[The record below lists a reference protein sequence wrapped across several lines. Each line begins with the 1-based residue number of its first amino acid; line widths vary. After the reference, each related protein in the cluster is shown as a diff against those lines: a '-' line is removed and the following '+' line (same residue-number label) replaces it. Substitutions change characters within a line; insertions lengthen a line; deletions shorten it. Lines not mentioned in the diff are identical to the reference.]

1 MNYWKGKSKDMAR
14 TKYSLE
20 NNPIF
25 AGLEDQETD
34 SEAEEKRKRG
44 RPKKD
49 NLVRDN
55 SVQEGLTEDYTRATF
70 IVRVSLLE
78 KLKNYAYTD
87 RLSMKDAIDK
97 LLTEALDREEK
108 RLNKQGSKLLDRNG
122 GKS

>member
-1 MNYWKGKSKDMAR
+1 MA
-14 TKYSLE
+14 KFNLE
-20 NNPIF
+20 NNPLF
-25 AGLEDQETD
+25 SQETTE
-34 SEAEEKRKRG
+34 EAPKKRG
-44 RPKKD
+44 RPKND
-49 NLVRDN
+49 NIVRDN

-108 RLNKQGSKLLDRNG
+108 RLKKQGSKLLDRNG

>member
-1 MNYWKGKSKDMAR
+1 MAR

>member
-70 IVRVSLLE
+70 IVR
-78 KLKNYAYTD
+78 D
-87 RLSMKDAIDK
+87 R
-97 LLTEALDREEK
+97 
-108 RLNKQGSKLLDRNG
+108 
-122 GKS
+122 KSVV